1 MDVSCGFPP
10 RRDTPELIAL
20 AEALG
25 FARAWVYDSPAL
37 YHDTWM
43 TLARAADRTTRIGLG
58 PAVLVPSLRHVMVN
72 AAATAT
78 LEDLAPGRVSVAV
91 GAGFTGRMTMGR
103 SGLGWSQVR
112 AYVAE
117 LRALLAGET
126 VEVDGRPCR
135 MLHPDGWAP
144 PRPVEVPI
152 LLGAD
157 GPKGHAVARELG
169 DGILTALPNGAG
181 FDRAGIL
188 TFGTV
193 LDDGEAPDDPRALA
207 AAGPAVTVAAHF
219 GYVHGGMY
227 AALLDALPGGP
238 QWRAS
243 IDAVDPAQRHL
254 LLHEQHLTGV
264 NDRDRPLLT
273 GETVSTLTWTG
284 SAADLR
290 ARAEATA
297 AAGITEI
304 VWQPCGLD
312 LERELRTW
320 AAALI

>member
-1 MDVSCGFPP
+1 MDISCGFPP
-10 RRDTPELIAL
+10 RRDTPDLIAL
-20 AEALG
+20 AEDLG

-43 TLARAADRTTRIGLG
+43 ALGRAADRTTTIGLG

-72 AAATAT
+72 AAAIAS
-78 LEDLAPGRVSVAV
+78 LVDLAPGRVSVAL
-91 GAGFTGRMTMGR
+91 GAGFTGRMTMGQPA
-103 SGLGWSQVR
+103 LAWAQVR
-112 AYVAE
+112 DYVAG
-117 LRALLAGET
+117 LRRLLAGDT
-126 VEVDGRPCR
+126 VEDDGRPCR

-144 PRPVEVPI
+144 PRPIDVPI

-181 FDRAGIL
+181 FDRAGML

-193 LDDGEAPDDPRALA
+193 LDEGEAPDAPRVLA

-219 GYVHGGMY
+219 GYCHGGMY

-238 QWRAS
+238 QWRAA
-243 IDAVDPAQRHL
+243 IDALDPAERHL

-264 NDRDRPLLT
+264 NDRDRAVLT
-273 GETVSTLTWTG
+273 GETVTTLTWTG
-284 SAADLR
+284 SPAALR
-290 ARAEATA
+290 ERLEATA
-297 AAGITEI
+297 ATGITEI
-304 VWQPCGLD
+304 VWQPCGPD
-312 LERELRTW
+312 LEREMRAM
-320 AAALI
+320 AAALL